1 MTDWRD
7 FLFWWFCSLLAGA
20 TVVGGKLGVLLWK
33 MAPDPPSDP
42 VLAAHWRRRRRWLAY
57 AELSALPAFA
67 TIAIAIT
74 VHRQAEPILS
84 VLISMALGAVGFTM
98 LLDGVQWLFRQR
110 LGLPDAPGGALSGG
124 DNSNGG
130 NGYG

>member
-1 MTDWRD
+1 
-7 FLFWWFCSLLAGA
+7 
-20 TVVGGKLGVLLWK
+20 
-33 MAPDPPSDP
+33 
-42 VLAAHWRRRRRWLAY
+42 
-57 AELSALPAFA
+57 
-67 TIAIAIT
+67 
-74 VHRQAEPILS
+74 

-110 LGLPDAPGGALSGG
+110 LGLPDAPGGTLSGG